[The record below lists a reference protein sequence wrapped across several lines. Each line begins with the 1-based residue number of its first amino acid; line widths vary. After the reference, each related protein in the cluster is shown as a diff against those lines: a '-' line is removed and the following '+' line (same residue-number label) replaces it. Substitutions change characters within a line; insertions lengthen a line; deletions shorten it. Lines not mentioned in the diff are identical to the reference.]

1 MWPIQQSYQHSCQVV
16 AIYLLKPVFSRTLQ
30 FDLVTWIHHIRRLT
44 LLSNLLRF
52 SLLLATT
59 SGVNF
64 RPVCSPKYKVIVK
77 VFLLVFR
84 WTLYWLPW
92 SLVAIPFR
100 WFVLNH
106 LLQRNMLVALEKR
119 SQKRHALQRTQG
131 CASVCSVNVSLCWWD
146 PFSRC
151 FC

>member
-1 MWPIQQSYQHSCQVV
+1 MTYSAALS
-16 AIYLLKPVFSRTLQ
+16 S
-30 FDLVTWIHHIRRLT
+30 
-44 LLSNLLRF
+44 LLSHCCHLF
-52 SLLLATT
+52 FETSLFQNPAIWLVYMNSPYLNSHSSAKFIAVFLMLATT

-92 SLVAIPFR
+92 PSMAILFR
-100 WFVLNH
+100 WFVLNY
-106 LLQRNMLVALEKR
+106 LLQRNVLVALEER
-119 SQKRHALQRTQG
+119 SRKRHALQRIQECT
-131 CASVCSVNVSLCWWD
+131 SVCSVDVSLCWWD